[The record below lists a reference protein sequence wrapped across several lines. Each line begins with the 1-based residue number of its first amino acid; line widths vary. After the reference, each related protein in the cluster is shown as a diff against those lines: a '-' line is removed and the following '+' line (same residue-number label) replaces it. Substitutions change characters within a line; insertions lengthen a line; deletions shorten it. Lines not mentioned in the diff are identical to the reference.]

1 MFCQNILY
9 GQKLAFKHSVQKELM
24 HLLSKLKSWETGH
37 YRFMN
42 ELLLK
47 NHLGKLS
54 CEKWGFL
61 MRHGVWRI
69 EDGKNQYCQSSFLC
83 YFYGAAF
90 SFLCLDSSSN
100 FLKKKLVCDQKHLPD
115 FIMDFRSLTKGTR
128 NLGFYL
134 FFYRTVEVVATAFS
148 NTISL
153 RDWDKHGVVNNRF
166 LLCVPQNYIPQIKD
180 QTSDW
185 KNFKGQKPL
194 LAFGKE
200 KAQSYEL

>member
-1 MFCQNILY
+1 MGKINIV
-9 GQKLAFKHSVQKELM
+9 KVVFFATSTVA
-24 HLLSKLKSWETGH
+24 W
-37 YRFMN
+37 
-42 ELLLK
+42 
-47 NHLGKLS
+47 
-54 CEKWGFL
+54 
-61 MRHGVWRI
+61 
-69 EDGKNQYCQSSFLC
+69 
-83 YFYGAAF
+83 AF

-185 KNFKGQKPL
+185 KKFKGQKPL
-194 LAFGKE
+194 LAFEKE
-200 KAQSYEL
+200 KVIVK